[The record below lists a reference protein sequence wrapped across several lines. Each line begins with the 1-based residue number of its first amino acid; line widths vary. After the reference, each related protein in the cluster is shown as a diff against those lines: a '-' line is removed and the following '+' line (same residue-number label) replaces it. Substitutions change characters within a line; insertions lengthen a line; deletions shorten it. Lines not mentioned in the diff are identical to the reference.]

1 MKNTK
6 EITDEELM
14 EIALKSMQAGFDRF
28 KEFYNMSFNPN
39 LDAETLGVWTLM
51 EAEEKQKNNEV

>member
-28 KEFYNMSFNPN
+28 KEFYNMPYKPN
-39 LDAETLGVWTLM
+39 LDDEPLGIWTLM
-51 EAEEKQKNNEV
+51 KAEEKQKDNEI